1 MFADFESMT
10 QRDRAQK
17 DRFPVLLNT
26 LFQKWFDS
34 QPSPMARQK
43 KGSQNCDPFSI
54 GNFRLE
60 TTEATKLAHVK
71 LLNLNTGGNLEH
83 SRINCLLLELLAG

>member
-10 QRDRAQK
+10 QMDRTQK

-43 KGSQNCDPFSI
+43 K
-54 GNFRLE
+54 RV
-60 TTEATKLAHVK
+60 TKL
-71 LLNLNTGGNLEH
+71 
-83 SRINCLLLELLAG
+83 RPFFYW